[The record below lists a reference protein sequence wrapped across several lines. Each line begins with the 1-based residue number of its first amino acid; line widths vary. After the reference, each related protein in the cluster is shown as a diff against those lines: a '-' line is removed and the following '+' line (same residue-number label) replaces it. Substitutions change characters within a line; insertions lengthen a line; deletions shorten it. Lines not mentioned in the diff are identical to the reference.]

1 MTPREK
7 AALTTVLL
15 VHHPVLNRN
24 GEVVT
29 TAVTNL
35 DIHDISR
42 AVTTFGC
49 EGYHLVTPIALQR
62 ELIHSVISHWKE
74 GFGLAHNPKRSEAF
88 ERTAVVSTIA
98 ESLDL
103 IRQKHGQ
110 EPLVVATS
118 AKDTGLPLLTAARL
132 LEDPRP
138 LALLFGTGW
147 GLAPEALAAAKG
159 GLPPITGPSAYNH
172 LSVRSAVSIILDR
185 LYGNRPES

>member
-1 MTPREK
+1 MTPLEK
-7 AALTTVLL
+7 SRLTTVLL

-49 EGYHLVTPIALQR
+49 GGYHLVTPIELQR

-88 ERTAVVSTIA
+88 ERTVVTASIA
-98 ESLDL
+98 ESLAK
-103 IRQKHGQ
+103 IRETYGQ
-110 EPLVVATS
+110 DPLVIATS
-118 AKDTGLPLLTAARL
+118 ARETGLPVMTVQRL

-159 GLPPITGPSAYNH
+159 VLPPILGPGAYNH
-172 LSVRSAVSIILDR
+172 LSVRSAVSIVLDR
-185 LYGNRPES
+185 LYGNRFA

>member
-1 MTPREK
+1 MTPLEK
-7 AALTTVLL
+7 SRLTTVLL
-15 VHHPVLNRN
+15 VHHPILNRN

-49 EGYHLVTPIALQR
+49 GGYHLVTPIALQR

-74 GFGLAHNPKRSEAF
+74 GFGLVHNPNRSEAF
-88 ERTAVVSTIA
+88 EHTVVVSSIA
-98 ESLDL
+98 ESLAM
-103 IRQKHGQ
+103 IRETYGQ
-110 EPLVVATS
+110 DPLVIATS
-118 AKDTGLPLLTAARL
+118 ARDMGLPVMTAARL

-147 GLAPEALAAAKG
+147 GLAPDALSAVKG
-159 GLPPITGPSAYNH
+159 VLPPIMGPGPYNH
-172 LSVRSAVSIILDR
+172 LSVRSAVSIVLDR
-185 LYGNRPES
+185 LYGNRAIS

>member
-1 MTPREK
+1 MTPLEK
-7 AALTTVLL
+7 SRLTTVLL

-49 EGYHLVTPIALQR
+49 GGYHLVTPIELQR

-88 ERTAVVSTIA
+88 ERTVVTASIA
-98 ESLDL
+98 ESLSL
-103 IRQKHGQ
+103 IREAHGQ
-110 EPLVVATS
+110 DPLVIATS
-118 AKDTGLPLLTAARL
+118 ARQTDLPVVHAQRL

-138 LALLFGTGW
+138 LVILFGTGW

-159 GLPPITGPSAYNH
+159 VLPPILGPGTYNH
-172 LSVRSAVSIILDR
+172 LSVRSAVSIVLDR
-185 LYGNRPES
+185 LYGNRSES